1 MRLSTAAFHRSSID
15 SILEQQTRLA
25 RTQTQVTSGKR
36 FQSAAEDPIAATRAA
51 ALERTVSDN
60 EQYGRNSNIVKSRLS
75 YEEQSLA
82 DVTLLLQRARELALQ
97 GANGTVALEERRMLA
112 TEIRQQIAELVDISN
127 RDDGNGEYLFAGKI
141 GRASCRERG
150 ESSVGAV

>member
-51 ALERTVSDN
+51 ALERTVADN
-60 EQYGRNSNIVKSRLS
+60 EQFVERLKKVAVMQPQPEVHIRGDYEARYQAVGRVVFG
-75 YEEQSLA
+75 A
-82 DVTLLLQRARELALQ
+82 QRAGIRKL
-97 GANGTVALEERRMLA
+97 GFI
-112 TEIRQQIAELVDISN
+112 TEPPPS
-127 RDDGNGEYLFAGKI
+127 G
-141 GRASCRERG
+141 GR
-150 ESSVGAV
+150 